1 LKEVGIIGKIGKWI
15 YNFLTN
21 RTQRVLVDGAKSIH
35 VEVTS
40 SVPQGTVLAPILFLI
55 MISDINKNVRDS
67 KVSSFADD
75 TKISRVINNEEDVK
89 VLQRDINAIFEW
101 ADENNMYFN
110 GDKFVTLQYRIKND

>member
-1 LKEVGIIGKIGKWI
+1 LRAFDKCDHNILAHKLKAVGIIGKIGKWI

-75 TKISRVINNEEDVK
+75 RKISRVIHNKEDV
-89 VLQRDINAIFEW
+89 
-101 ADENNMYFN
+101 
-110 GDKFVTLQYRIKND
+110 